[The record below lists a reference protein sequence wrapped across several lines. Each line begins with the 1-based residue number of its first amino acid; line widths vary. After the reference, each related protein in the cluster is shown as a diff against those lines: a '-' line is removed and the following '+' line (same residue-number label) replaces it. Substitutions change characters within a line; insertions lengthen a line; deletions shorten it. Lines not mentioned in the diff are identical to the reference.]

1 MGGGSSK
8 VEEKYSWKTTSDT
21 IGEELGNHAAGKFVL
36 VTGGNCGLG
45 LETARVLA
53 KYGAKVTITSRSVQ
67 NGEEAIAKIHEET
80 PDADVTLMQVDLG
93 SMQSVRDLANAY
105 KATGKPLN
113 ILVNNAGIMACNKSK
128 TSDALET
135 QVGVNHIGHF
145 LLTLEL
151 LDVLKLSGTAATPSR
166 VINLSSLGQFLFAP
180 KVGVPIDDFFGDK
193 YYDPWTQYG
202 ISKLCN
208 VLFANELNRR
218 MAEEGQ
224 PVIAVS
230 LHPGGILETNLKRHI
245 DISSVM
251 AIFGQ
256 FLTNPTAGY
265 YGTVEPLKTIPQG
278 TATTILCCLA
288 PDIVPGEY
296 YSHCKVDDKLIHPKA
311 KDVEL
316 QKQLWDLSL
325 KIIGGSGGGT
335 EESK

>member
-8 VEEKYSWKTTSDT
+8 GTEEKYSWKTTSDT
-21 IGEELGNHAAGKFVL
+21 VGEEFGSHAVGKYVL
-36 VTGGNCGLG
+36 ITGGNCGLG

-53 KYGAKVTITSRSVQ
+53 KHGAKVTITSRSIP
-67 NGEEAIAKIHEET
+67 NGESAIAKIREET

-93 SMQSVRDLANAY
+93 SLQSVRELATAY
-105 KATGKPLN
+105 KATGKSLN
-113 ILVNNAGIMACNKSK
+113 ILVCNAGIMACAKSK
-128 TSDALET
+128 TSDGLET

-151 LDVLKLSGTAATPSR
+151 LDVLKASGTATSPSR

-180 KVGVPIDDFFGDK
+180 NVGIPLDDFFGDK
-193 YYDPWTQYG
+193 YYHPWTQYG

-208 VLFANELNRR
+208 ILLANELNRR
-218 MAEEGQ
+218 MVEEEQ

-230 LHPGGILETNLKRHI
+230 LHPGGILDTNLKRHI
-245 DISSVM
+245 DFSSVM
-251 AIFGQ
+251 AILGKMV
-256 FLTNPTAGY
+256 TNPQACY
-265 YGTVEPLKTIPQG
+265 YGLGEPMKTIPQG

-288 PDIVPGEY
+288 PDIVPGAY
-296 YSHCKVDDKLIHPKA
+296 YSHCKVEDKLIHPKA

-325 KIIGGSGGGT
+325 KIIEG
-335 EESK
+335 K